1 MTTTP
6 GTTTY
11 APTGDPIEG
20 NYNNNFIEPSANQ
33 PGQVQGSSYAAMA
46 GAVFMIASLMT
57 LLNISYNQVAE
68 QETAFQ
74 AKYNNAQ
81 RQATLDEG
89 HAQAMQQW
97 MQMGSSLAGAAAS
110 LGGMAIPA
118 VANRMGGEN
127 SLLSQRTAAQNE
139 LNGFKEQRAGLD
151 DGVNRAGPRGT
162 DANDE
167 GISMA
172 DEQELDDITEENP
185 AEDASMEEGRVDLTG
200 KTREEVA
207 DLAAGADA
215 PQRAAMQKELDGKI
229 EGAQQKLNYF
239 QNQISSN
246 ENTGRLASDL
256 FKEASNA
263 VFHGVQAK
271 YVELAAGY
279 RADGLSAQ
287 YNQTTD
293 EKAAQTMLRT
303 MAENYSY
310 LSSVLQALGQVASA
324 AA

>member
-89 HAQAMQQW
+89 HAQAMQQY
-97 MQMGSSLAGAAAS
+97 MQMGSSIAGAVAS
-110 LGGMAIPA
+110 LGGMLGPYL
-118 VANRMGGEN
+118 ANSTGEN

-162 DANDE
+162 DAEDQ
-167 GISMA
+167 GVTMA
-172 DEQELDDITEENP
+172 DEQELDDVIEQNP

-215 PQRAAMQKELDGKI
+215 TERAAMQKDLDGKI
-229 EGAQQKLNYF
+229 EGAQQKLSYI
-239 QNQISSN
+239 QNRISSN
-246 ENTGRLASDL
+246 ENTGRIASDL

-287 YNQTTD
+287 YNQSTD
-293 EKAAQTMLRT
+293 EKAAQAMLRV

-310 LSSVLQALGQVASA
+310 LSSVLQALGQVAASA
-324 AA
+324 A